1 MYVSIKQNI
10 EIQIQR
16 SFYMSKEL
24 IDVLDENGVKT
35 GEVLERDEIHRKGLW
50 HRSIVVAIL
59 NEKNEILL
67 QQRSANKEKNAGMWD
82 ISVAGHVSTGQ
93 DSLSAA
99 IREMEEEVS
108 IHLDNPININT
119 FRYLFSYKTQKK
131 YANDFIESQFFD
143 FFLVRKEGLTI
154 EDIKIQE
161 SELQAVK
168 FVTLDEFITMYHNK
182 MIVERKPVYD
192 ELINYLHR

>member
-1 MYVSIKQNI
+1 
-10 EIQIQR
+10 
-16 SFYMSKEL
+16 MSKEL